1 MRTTYARAPAVARP
15 GIGLL
20 AVLYVLVG
28 VVVAMHRHYF
38 MHVDTVRTLGSAL
51 LAILLWPL
59 LFLGIDLHI
68 R

>member
-1 MRTTYARAPAVARP
+1 MRTTYARAPVVARP
-15 GIGLL
+15 GISL
-20 AVLYVLVG
+20 AGVIYVLVG

-38 MHVDTVRTLGSAL
+38 AHVDTVRTLGSAL
-51 LAILLWPL
+51 LAVLLWPL